1 MLIKTFSTKNFTISI
16 KFYTF
21 AKIIIVI
28 IIMEIAQVIERIVQ
42 GRNKKGYT
50 YENMA
55 VELDLTTAAY
65 RKIETGETKLTVE
78 RLFKISDIL
87 EVPVGELLA
96 IEKSVNQQVNNGNS
110 NVYNQKID
118 HFYQE
123 NREITEQLIKA
134 KDELIAQ
141 LKQENEYLR
150 AKR

>member
-1 MLIKTFSTKNFTISI
+1 
-16 KFYTF
+16 
-21 AKIIIVI
+21 
-28 IIMEIAQVIERIVQ
+28 MEIAQVIERIVQ
-42 GRNKKGYT
+42 GLNKKGYT

-65 RKIETGETKLTVE
+65 RKIETGETKLTLE

>member
-1 MLIKTFSTKNFTISI
+1 
-16 KFYTF
+16 
-21 AKIIIVI
+21 
-28 IIMEIAQVIERIVQ
+28 MEIAQVIERIVQ

-65 RKIETGETKLTVE
+65 RKIETGETKLTLE

-96 IEKSVNQQVNNGNS
+96 IEKNVNQQVNNGNS

-150 AKR
+150 AER

>member
-1 MLIKTFSTKNFTISI
+1 
-16 KFYTF
+16 
-21 AKIIIVI
+21 
-28 IIMEIAQVIERIVQ
+28 MEIAQVIERIVQ

-65 RKIETGETKLTVE
+65 RKIETGETKLTLE

-141 LKQENEYLR
+141 LKQDNEYLR

>member
-1 MLIKTFSTKNFTISI
+1 
-16 KFYTF
+16 
-21 AKIIIVI
+21 
-28 IIMEIAQVIERIVQ
+28 MEIAQVIERIVL
-42 GRNKKGYT
+42 GRNKKGDT

-65 RKIETGETKLTVE
+65 RKIETGETKLTLE

-150 AKR
+150 AER

>member
-1 MLIKTFSTKNFTISI
+1 
-16 KFYTF
+16 
-21 AKIIIVI
+21 
-28 IIMEIAQVIERIVQ
+28 MEIAQVIERIVQ

-65 RKIETGETKLTVE
+65 RKIETGETKLTLE

-150 AKR
+150 AER

>member
-1 MLIKTFSTKNFTISI
+1 
-16 KFYTF
+16 
-21 AKIIIVI
+21 
-28 IIMEIAQVIERIVQ
+28 MEIAQVIERIVQ

-65 RKIETGETKLTVE
+65 RKIETGETKLTLE

-123 NREITEQLIKA
+123 NREITEQLLKA

-150 AKR
+150 AER

>member
-1 MLIKTFSTKNFTISI
+1 
-16 KFYTF
+16 
-21 AKIIIVI
+21 
-28 IIMEIAQVIERIVQ
+28 MEIAQVIERIVQ

-65 RKIETGETKLTVE
+65 RKIETGETKLTLE

-96 IEKSVNQQVNNGNS
+96 IEKSVNQRVNNGNS

-150 AKR
+150 AER

>member
-1 MLIKTFSTKNFTISI
+1 
-16 KFYTF
+16 
-21 AKIIIVI
+21 
-28 IIMEIAQVIERIVQ
+28 MEINKILERIAKE
-42 GRNKKGYT
+42 RSKKGYT

-65 RKIETGETKLTVE
+65 RKIETGETKLTLE

-150 AKR
+150 AER

>member
-1 MLIKTFSTKNFTISI
+1 
-16 KFYTF
+16 
-21 AKIIIVI
+21 
-28 IIMEIAQVIERIVQ
+28 MEINKILERIAKE
-42 GRNKKGYT
+42 RSKKGYT

-65 RKIETGETKLTVE
+65 RKIETGETKLTLE

>member
-1 MLIKTFSTKNFTISI
+1 
-16 KFYTF
+16 
-21 AKIIIVI
+21 
-28 IIMEIAQVIERIVQ
+28 MEIAQVIERIVQ

-65 RKIETGETKLTVE
+65 RKIETGETKLTLE
-78 RLFKISDIL
+78 RLFKISDIF

-150 AKR
+150 AER